1 VVLGVAADNVR
12 DGAERVELRGRRPVG
27 RRRREDPDAPAL
39 EHDRGGAVA
48 HRDPAPGER
57 ARSGQSA
64 GAQRSR
70 RGAYAEMVHTPG
82 ATSRMFASVC
92 GKRSS
97 RLVLMVLWCCAM
109 LLWCKDWWTSS
120 SVL

>member
-1 VVLGVAADNVR
+1 VVLGVAADDVR
-12 DGAERVELRGRRPVG
+12 DGAKRVELRGRRPVG
-27 RRRREDPDAPAL
+27 RCRRENPDAPAL

-57 ARSGQSA
+57 ASSGQSA
-64 GAQRSR
+64 GAQRSG
-70 RGAYAEMVHTPG
+70 RGTYAEMVHTPG

-97 RLVLMVLWCCAM
+97 RSVLMLFWCCAM
-109 LLWCKDWWTSS
+109 LLSCADWWTSS
-120 SVL
+120 SAL